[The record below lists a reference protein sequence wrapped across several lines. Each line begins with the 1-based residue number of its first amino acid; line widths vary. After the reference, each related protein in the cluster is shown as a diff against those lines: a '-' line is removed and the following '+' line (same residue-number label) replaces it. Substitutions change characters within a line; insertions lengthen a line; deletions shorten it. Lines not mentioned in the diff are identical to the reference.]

1 MAKKL
6 NLEILLLP
14 VFLVLLISSKPYM
27 AFASIEEAN
36 ALLNWKASFA
46 NQTQSQLPSWNL
58 LSHKPST
65 TSPCTWFGIFCNSAG
80 SVIKINITS
89 FGLNGTLQE
98 FSFLSF
104 PNLKHIDLY
113 MNSLFGTIPSQIAS
127 LSKLIYLDLSNNH
140 LSREIPPE
148 IGLLTNL

>member
-6 NLEILLLP
+6 NLEMLLLP

-27 AFASIEEAN
+27 ASASIKEAN

-46 NQTQSQLPSWNL
+46 NQTQSRLPSWNL

-80 SVIKINITS
+80 SVIKINITG
-89 FGLNGTLQE
+89 FGLNGAASVIRGCVWHCFAFVV
-98 FSFLSF
+98 FSFCSAL
-104 PNLKHIDLY
+104 
-113 MNSLFGTIPSQIAS
+113 AWV
-127 LSKLIYLDLSNNH
+127 
-140 LSREIPPE
+140 
-148 IGLLTNL
+148 